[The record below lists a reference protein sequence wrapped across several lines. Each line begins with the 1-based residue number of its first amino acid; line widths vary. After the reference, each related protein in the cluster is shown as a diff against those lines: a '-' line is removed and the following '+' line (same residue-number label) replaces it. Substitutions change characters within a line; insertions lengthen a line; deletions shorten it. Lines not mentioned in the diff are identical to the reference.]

1 MANCQHVSMHGVSIA
16 DRGKIA
22 IRSAAICSEAEPAR
36 PVVSIEEV
44 KVHFPVARRSTLRAI
59 DGVSLQVFEGE
70 VLGIIGE
77 SGSGKSTLGRA
88 IVALQTVTAGR
99 ILCDGVD
106 LAKLRGRQLRERR
119 RAYQIVFQDPDGAL
133 NPRLTILQSLC
144 EPLDIEGTGTWKER
158 EKAALACLDQVG
170 LGPDFANRYPHQLSG
185 GQKQRAVIARILTMR
200 PRVVV
205 CDEAVAAL
213 DVSIRA
219 EIINLFARL
228 QQQLGLTYIF
238 ISHDLNLVAHLSSRI
253 AVMYLGVLVELA
265 PAENLLSEPLH
276 PYTLSLLQSRPE
288 PVPASLR
295 SRPRESLRGEI
306 PSALAPPSG
315 CRFRTRCPR
324 AEKICEDEVPVWRN
338 PAPGR
343 WVACHFAG
351 DHRQPEQPE
360 RP

>member
-1 MANCQHVSMHGVSIA
+1 VTVILQQHQHQPKPDASDAV
-16 DRGKIA
+16 
-22 IRSAAICSEAEPAR
+22 
-36 PVVSIEEV
+36 PVVSIEDV
-44 KVHFPVARRSTLRAI
+44 KVHFPVARRSILRAI

-88 IVALQTVTAGR
+88 IVALQKVTAGR

-106 LAKLRGRQLRERR
+106 LGKLRGKDLRERR

-133 NPRLTILQSLC
+133 NPRLTILQSVR
-144 EPLDIEGTGTWKER
+144 EPLDIEGHGTQ
-158 EKAALACLDQVG
+158 EKRNTAALACLDQVG
-170 LGPDFANRYPHQLSG
+170 LGPDFAGRYPHQLSG
-185 GQKQRAVIARILTMR
+185 GQKQRVIIARVLTMQ

-213 DVSIRA
+213 DVSIQA

-228 QQQLGLTYIF
+228 QQQLGLTYVF
-238 ISHDLNLVAHLSSRI
+238 ISHDLNIVAHLSSRI
-253 AVMYLGVLVELA
+253 AVMYLGVVVELA
-265 PAENLLSEPLH
+265 PVEDLLSNPLH
-276 PYTLSLLQSRPE
+276 PYTLSLLQSRPD
-288 PVPASLR
+288 PVPASMRTTQRVTLT
-295 SRPRESLRGEI
+295 GEI

-324 AEKICEDEVPVWRN
+324 AEKICEEEVPSWDN

-351 DHRQPEQPE
+351 DHRKQELS
-360 RP
+360 

>member
-1 MANCQHVSMHGVSIA
+1 MTEILQQHQHQSKP
-16 DRGKIA
+16 DTTT
-22 IRSAAICSEAEPAR
+22 
-36 PVVSIEEV
+36 PVVSIEDV
-44 KVHFPVARRSTLRAI
+44 KVHFPVARHSMLRAI

-88 IVALQTVTAGR
+88 IVALQKVTAGR

-106 LAKLRGRQLRERR
+106 LGKLRGKALRDRR

-133 NPRLTILQSLC
+133 NPRLTILQSVR
-144 EPLDIEGTGTWKER
+144 EPLDIEGKGKQEER
-158 EKAALACLDQVG
+158 NRAALACLDQVG

-185 GQKQRAVIARILTMR
+185 GQKQRVIIARVLTMQ

-213 DVSIRA
+213 DVSIQA

-228 QQQLGLTYIF
+228 QQKLSLTYVF
-238 ISHDLNLVAHLSSRI
+238 ISHDLNIVAHLSSRI
-253 AVMYLGVLVELA
+253 AVMYLGVVVELA
-265 PAENLLSEPLH
+265 SVEELLSTPLH
-276 PYTLSLLQSRPE
+276 PYTLSLLQSRPD
-288 PVPASLR
+288 PVPASMR
-295 SRPRESLRGEI
+295 TTQRETLKGEI

-324 AEKICEDEVPVWRN
+324 AEKICEEKVPSWDN

-351 DHRQPEQPE
+351 DHLASDH
-360 RP
+360 RPKEVS

>member
-1 MANCQHVSMHGVSIA
+1 MAKCEDTNAQGT
-16 DRGKIA
+16 
-22 IRSAAICSEAEPAR
+22 

-44 KVHFPVARRSTLRAI
+44 KVHFPVARRGMLRAL
-59 DGVSLQVFEGE
+59 DGVSLQVFEGD

-88 IVALQTVTAGR
+88 IVALQAVTAGR

-106 LAKLRGRQLRERR
+106 LATLRGKQLRQRR
-119 RAYQIVFQDPDGAL
+119 SAYQIVFQDPDGAL
-133 NPRLTILQSLC
+133 NPRRTILQSLR
-144 EPLDIEGTGTWKER
+144 EPLDIEGKGTR
-158 EKAALACLDQVG
+158 EARNAVALACLDQVG
-170 LGPDFANRYPHQLSG
+170 LGPDFAHRYPHQLSG
-185 GQKQRAVIARILTMR
+185 GQKQRVNIARVLTMQ

-219 EIINLFARL
+219 EIINLFALL
-228 QQQLGLTYIF
+228 QQTLGLTCIF
-238 ISHDLNLVAHLSSRI
+238 ISHDLNIVAHLSSRI
-253 AVMYLGVLVELA
+253 AVMYLGMLVELA
-265 PAENLLSEPLH
+265 PADELLGMPLH
-276 PYTLSLLQSRPE
+276 PYTRSLLQSRPE

-295 SRPRESLRGEI
+295 PSRRDILTGEI

-324 AEKICEDEVPVWRN
+324 AETRCEDHVPAWRN

-351 DHRQPEQPE
+351 DHRRLEQ
-360 RP
+360 